1 MAKNSFTRREFLKIS
16 ALSSSAVALGACTSL
31 DRLFMGDKRDL
42 ANEVIIIGAGAAGLA
57 AAYALK
63 KKKIPFRIFE
73 ASPRVGGRVQSV
85 TLFPEEGPVAELGAE
100 FFEESHLTVFAL
112 AKELNLPVRE
122 IKSQSGLEAQLF
134 SFNGQIYRTKDLQ
147 AKMKTL
153 QGPIRRVLADLYRQ
167 QEVTLTYKNA
177 LQYERSSYYDSLSLK
192 DLLNNWSSEVD
203 PLILKL
209 IEAQAVARFGV
220 DAENQSAIHF
230 LETIDSEGSS
240 LLSGRP
246 TYRMEGGLSSLMNT
260 LYGRVA
266 GVIPDYFVK
275 TNNVLTE
282 MSEKKGVFSLTFKT
296 PSGEET
302 YTTKNVI
309 CTIPFSKL
317 REVKGL
323 QDMNFS
329 GLKKEAILIQDY
341 ATHSKGVLAFSEAF
355 WKKKNGKTP
364 ANLGNFTGDFLSQ
377 KFWDSGR
384 AQDSQ
389 QKGLM
394 AYLRAGKSGAETG
407 GGASQLAIQDL
418 SLIYSDIKSQE
429 LLTSQVINWSQ
440 RTWVQGSMAYFKKNQ
455 YMRYKGVAA
464 EPEYGGRF
472 LFAGEHTSV
481 RFAGT
486 LHGALESGITAAS
499 LVNI

>member
-1 MAKNSFTRREFLKIS
+1 MAKNTFSRREFLKIS
-16 ALSSSAVALGACTSL
+16 ALSSSAFALGACASL

-42 ANEVIIIGAGAAGLA
+42 SNEVIIIGAGAAGLA

-73 ASPRVGGRVQSV
+73 ASARVGGRVQTVS
-85 TLFPEEGPVAELGAE
+85 LFPETGPVGELGAE
-100 FFEESHLTVFAL
+100 FFEESHQTIFAL

-122 IKSQSGLEAQLF
+122 IKTQSGLETQIF
-134 SFNGQIYRTKDLQ
+134 SFNGQIYRAKDIQ

-177 LQYERSSYYDSLSLK
+177 LQYERSSYYDSLSLR
-192 DLLNNWSSEVD
+192 DLLNNWSTEVD
-203 PLILKL
+203 PLVLKL

-220 DAENQSAIHF
+220 DAESQSSIHF

-240 LLSGRP
+240 LLTGRP
-246 TYRMEGGLSSLMNT
+246 TYRMEGGLSNLMTT

-282 MSEKKGVFSLTFKT
+282 LSEKKGVFTLVFRT
-296 PSGEET
+296 PNGSEK

-317 REVKGL
+317 RQVSGL
-323 QDMNFS
+323 QDLSFS
-329 GLKKEAILIQDY
+329 SLKKEAILTQDY

-384 AQDSQ
+384 AQDGQ
-389 QKGLM
+389 QGLM
-394 AYLRAGKSGAETG
+394 TYLRAGKSGAETG
-407 GGASQLAIQDL
+407 GGAPQLAIQDL
-418 SLIYSDIKSQE
+418 SLIYSDVKQQE
-429 LLTSQVINWSQ
+429 LLTSQVLNWSQ
-440 RTWVQGSMAYFKKNQ
+440 RTWVEGSMAYFKKNQ